1 MINAPSYQVSRRAV
15 YLSVY
20 TFLLLFFALLGH
32 LGFNVVNQVI
42 LWVGGPMLALY
53 ILEPNLYRIHTIPR
67 EYFLYSSLIV
77 FSLLGYINVEDHA
90 GFSRYLQTIVANL
103 ALMVIVYFG
112 INNVK
117 EWRYV
122 WWAVVISGMLV
133 CMISFFMDVPTKDN
147 SDSFR
152 LSGIIG
158 NSNGIGN
165 YARVTILGLLISLQF
180 TKKRNLVV
188 LLWLAILFLIYT
200 ILLTASRGSFG
211 NLLFILGS
219 YFILRYFKGWKIPVL
234 VILLFLFGNLLFL
247 YGEEFLKNFYLYQRL
262 TRNDSFESA
271 IDQETR
277 VKLYTLAWNT
287 FTDHPFMGVGLNQ
300 FRQFAGGKI
309 THTDILDIFV
319 QLGLFAGILYSLIY
333 VKLFKRIINLR
344 KRFYTITDKGVYQVL
359 LITIISE
366 IGYGL
371 SNANWF
377 SQLDMLILSLLIV
390 YTTKINNTS
399 VRKYLPQ
406 KQNLKT

>member
-1 MINAPSYQVSRRAV
+1 MINAPSYQLSRRAI

-20 TFLLLFFALLGH
+20 MFLLLFFALLGN
-32 LGFNVVNQVI
+32 LGFNVANQVI
-42 LWVGGPMLALY
+42 LWVVGPILTLY
-53 ILEPNLYRIHTIPR
+53 ILEPNLHRIHTIPR

-77 FSLLGYINVEDHA
+77 FALLGYINVEEPI
-90 GFSRYLQTIVANL
+90 GYSRYLQTIVANWV
-103 ALMVIVYFG
+103 LMVIVYFG

-122 WWAVVISGMLV
+122 WWAVVISGLFV
-133 CMISFFMDVPTKDN
+133 CLISFLIDLPTQES

-165 YARVTILGLLISLQF
+165 YARVTILGLLVNLQF
-180 TKKRNLVV
+180 ANKRGSIIFI
-188 LLWLAILFLIYT
+188 WLAILFLIYA

-219 YFILRYFKGWKIPVL
+219 YFIFQYFKGWKIPL
-234 VILLFLFGNLLFL
+234 LIIFLFLFGNLLFF
-247 YGEEFLKNFYLYQRL
+247 YGEEYLKNFYLYQRL
-262 TRNDSFESA
+262 TRNDTFESA

-277 VKLYTLAWNT
+277 VKLYILAWNT

-300 FRQFAGGKI
+300 FRKFAGGKI

-319 QLGLFAGILYSLIY
+319 QLGFFAGILYSFIY
-333 VKLFKRIINLR
+333 IKLFIRIRNLR
-344 KRFYTITDKGVYQVL
+344 KRFFTMTDKRIYQVL
-359 LITIISE
+359 LITLISE

-390 YTTKINNTS
+390 YTTKIKNTS
-399 VRKYLPQ
+399 ARNYVPKKQ
-406 KQNLKT
+406 KATA